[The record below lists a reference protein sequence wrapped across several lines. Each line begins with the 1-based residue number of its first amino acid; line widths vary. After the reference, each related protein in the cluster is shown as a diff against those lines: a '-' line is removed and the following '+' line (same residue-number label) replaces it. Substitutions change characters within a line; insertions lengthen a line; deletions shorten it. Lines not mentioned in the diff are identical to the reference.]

1 MEFGIAV
8 LVFVAIGAAIALFGY
23 RRYVRVGQ
31 VYENL
36 QPEGAAVLPAGVD
49 PAVPGFYVI
58 TQFAEHIGQKVP
70 PDAKNASR
78 YRRELMSAGYRA
90 PNAVAVYYGLK
101 LALVALFMALALM
114 FQMKIHVGVL
124 GKFIYVAVVALAGF
138 RLPDF
143 ILARRVKARRRHLR
157 QGLPDALDLMVVC
170 AESGLAMDRT
180 LRMVGRELAV
190 VHPELSD
197 ELNLLSLE
205 VTAGTRR
212 KDALENL
219 AARTGEP
226 EIRKFVTVLIQAD
239 RFGTEIAEA
248 LRVHADYLR
257 VRRRIDA
264 EERAGKV
271 SVKLVFPIFLF
282 ILPCILL
289 VTLGPAAIQIARV
302 LVPAMTGK

>member
-1 MEFGIAV
+1 MAIGIAV
-8 LVFVAIGAAIALFGY
+8 FVFFAIGAAIALFGY
-23 RRYVRVGQ
+23 RRYVRAGQ

-36 QPEGAAVLPAGVD
+36 QPDSVAVLPAGVA
-49 PAVPGFYVI
+49 PGVPGYYAI
-58 TQFAEHIGQKVP
+58 TRFVERVGQKLP
-70 PDAKNASR
+70 PDPKNASR
-78 YRRELMSAGYRA
+78 YRRELIAAGYRA
-90 PNAVAVYYGLK
+90 PNAVAIYYGLK
-101 LALVALFMALALM
+101 IALMALFTVLALGL
-114 FQMKIHVGVL
+114 QMQTRFGMW
-124 GKFIYVAVVALAGF
+124 GRFAYVAVAALGGF

-143 ILARRVKARRRHLR
+143 FLARRVKTRRRRIR
-157 QGLPDALDLMVVC
+157 QALPDALDLMVVC

-180 LRMVGRELAV
+180 LRIVGRELAV
-190 VHPELSD
+190 VHPEMSD
-197 ELNLLSLE
+197 ELNLLALE

-212 KDALENL
+212 KEALENL

-226 EIRKFVTVLIQAD
+226 EVRKFVTVLIQAD
-239 RFGTEIAEA
+239 RFGTEVAEA

-289 VTLGPAAIQIARV
+289 VTLGPAAMQIYKV
-302 LVPAMTGK
+302 LVPAITGR